1 MTDKEAILKI
11 SEAFQQDV
19 GYGRAR
25 IDHQTRL
32 KLDLSIGDV
41 IEIEGS
47 KKTAAVVWRA
57 HPTDEGKGLIRID
70 NLSRKNSGAG
80 LGDRVKIRKADVNEA
95 KNVALAPL
103 ISKGQQIQFGS
114 GIDNLI
120 KKGLLKRPLTKGDN
134 VIIPGIALFGSSLP
148 FLIMNTNPTGIVS
161 ITENTIIKVKEEAA
175 KVSEEEGPRVS
186 YEDIGGLH
194 EEISKVREMIEL
206 PLKHPELFDRLGIDP
221 PKGVLLHGPPG
232 TGKTLIAKAVA
243 NESGANFYT
252 INGPEVM
259 CVDGDTKIF
268 TNPKGHV
275 KAKDVFNKNG
285 REIKGNNSVTIEL
298 EEPVSTFSFK
308 DNEIKKSKIT
318 HVTKLKAP
326 TYSVKISDGSKIK
339 TSHNQ
344 PFLVYDKGALKWKCV
359 ENLKSGDYVAR
370 INNIET
376 DEKSYKLNPEKI
388 PNLKKIDDKYVINSR
403 NLSRSNLVKL
413 PEKTTPD
420 LMEFLGLLVSD
431 GNISK
436 KGDGITFA
444 NNDSVLIN
452 RFRFLLKSLFGI
464 TKTNKH
470 DCRLV
475 TYSKTL
481 VMFLEHIGFVFDKK
495 LTIPGYFYKLTKDEI
510 RSFIRGYFDGDGTV
524 AMTNDYP
531 TPKLFSKSREFVN
544 DLQSLIQIKLGISSK
559 LNLHKTPKG
568 SVYELSI
575 RGYEGRL
582 KFLDIGSST
591 RKKTEK
597 LNKIRKVKR
606 IKDFQDLPY
615 PSVLVNEIKDKLSY
629 KEYRNMDYYVY
640 KAGNTTKHALDVL
653 YKLAEKNN
661 ILNDSIETEYNL
673 LMRDDIGWERIES
686 LDFAG
691 EQDLYDFTVDDD
703 SFLGGSYFFLHNS
716 KFYGQSEEN
725 LRKIFEEA
733 EKNAP
738 SIIFIDEIDAI
749 APKRS
754 EVHGEVERRV
764 VSQMLTLMD
773 GLKGRGKLI
782 VIGATNLPDVIDPAL
797 RRPGRFDREIK
808 IDAPDRDGRKEILQI
823 HTRGMPVDTNLLDSY
838 GEQINDEL
846 LIDFLVNTTKE
857 LSSEVSKILSIISG
871 EKKKDSKTV
880 LSDFL
885 KKKFKDTTGRIP
897 KEIFEEIIN
906 ILSEEIANLLPLNK
920 HEIEEDPA
928 IEKNI
933 KNRIDSMHKSPD
945 ETLTKVFKEII
956 LNKIADITYGYV
968 GADLASLARE
978 SAMNALRRYLPEIDL
993 EEPIPTEV
1001 LEKMEVTMDD
1011 FKDAHRGIEPS
1022 AMREFLVEVPKVSWE
1037 DIGGLEQAKQQL
1049 REAIEWPLTR
1059 PEVFD
1064 RMGIKAPRGVLLY
1077 GAPGTGKTLL
1087 AKAVASESSANFISI
1102 KGPEVM
1108 SKWVGE
1114 SEKAVRELFKKAR
1127 QVAPTIVFLDELDSI
1142 APMRGT
1148 DTGSHVT
1155 DSVVNQ
1161 LLTSIDGMESMEGV
1175 VVVGATN
1182 RPDIIDQSLL
1192 RPGRFDRLVLI
1203 PSPDFNA
1210 RFEIF
1215 KIHTKNIPIK
1225 IRNKD
1230 IEEIEKELRGDTS
1243 KKPKKDFKE
1252 YIKSELAKKKK
1263 LAYEKPGVMEAD
1275 IQDAAPKEQDNELK
1289 IKSINLDNVSD
1300 RDIFSYYLSKKTEGY
1315 SGADI
1320 ESLCREAAMLSI
1332 RENDKADKVNKEHF
1346 DKALESVRA
1355 SITPEITKF
1364 YGTVAEKLGKGISKK
1379 DKREKDIQYM

>member
-1 MTDKEAILKI
+1 MTDKESILKI

-25 IDHQTRL
+25 IDHQTRMT
-32 KLDLSIGDV
+32 LDLSIGDV
-41 IEIEGS
+41 IEIEGT
-47 KKTAAVVWRA
+47 KKTASVVWRA
-57 HPTDEGKGLIRID
+57 HPTDEGKGIIRID
-70 NLSRKNSGAG
+70 NLTRKNAGAG
-80 LGDRVKIRKADVNEA
+80 LGDRVKIRRADVKEA
-95 KNVALAPL
+95 KNVSLAPL

-120 KKGLLKRPLTKGDN
+120 KKGLLKRPITKGDN

-148 FLIMNTNPTGIVS
+148 FSIINTSPGGIVS
-161 ITENTIIKVKEEAA
+161 INDSTVIKVKEEAA
-175 KVSEEEGPRVS
+175 KVTEEEGPRVS

-268 TNPKGHV
+268 TNPKGHI
-275 KAKDVFNKNG
+275 KAKDVFNKKG
-285 REIKGNNSVTIEL
+285 KEIKGNNSVTIEL
-298 EEPVSTFSFK
+298 EDPVSTFSFK
-308 DNEIKKSKIT
+308 DNEVKKSKIT

-326 TYSVKISDGSKIK
+326 TYSVTISDGSEIK

-344 PFLVYDKGALKWKCV
+344 PFLVYDNGKLTWKRV
-359 ENLKSGDYVAR
+359 ENLKKGDFVAR
-370 INNIET
+370 VNNIKT
-376 DEKSYKLNPEKI
+376 DEKSYSLHPEKI
-388 PNLKKIDDKYVINSR
+388 PNLKKIEDRFVIKSR

-413 PEKTTPD
+413 PKKTSPE

-436 KGDGITFA
+436 KGDCITFA
-444 NNDSVLIN
+444 NNDFVLID
-452 RFRFLLKSLFGI
+452 RFKSLLKNLFAI

-495 LTIPGYFYKLTKDEI
+495 LTVPGYFYKLTKDEI
-510 RSFIRGYFDGDGTV
+510 RAFIRGYFDGDGTV
-524 AMTNDYP
+524 AMTNEYP
-531 TPKLFSKSREFVN
+531 TPKLFSKSRDFVN
-544 DLQSLIQIKLGISSK
+544 DLQSLLQIKLGISSK
-559 LNLHKTPKG
+559 INLHNTPKG

-582 KFLDIGSST
+582 KFLEIGSST
-591 RKKTEK
+591 SKKAKK

-615 PSVLVNEIKDKLSY
+615 PSVIVDEIKDKLPY
-629 KEYRNMDYYVY
+629 KEYRNKDYYVY
-640 KAGNTTKHALDVL
+640 KAGNITKYALDVL
-653 YKLAEKNN
+653 YKLAEENN
-661 ILNDSIETEYNL
+661 ILNESIETEYNL
-673 LMRDDIGWERIES
+673 LMREDIGWERIES

-691 EQDLYDFTVDDD
+691 EQNLYDFTVDDD

-808 IDAPDRDGRKEILQI
+808 IDAPDRGGRKEILQI
-823 HTRGMPVDTNLLDSY
+823 HTRGMPMSKGTKLDDLA
-838 GEQINDEL
+838 E
-846 LIDFLVNTTKE
+846 
-857 LSSEVSKILSIISG
+857 
-871 EKKKDSKTV
+871 
-880 LSDFL
+880 
-885 KKKFKDTTGRIP
+885 
-897 KEIFEEIIN
+897 
-906 ILSEEIANLLPLNK
+906 
-920 HEIEEDPA
+920 
-928 IEKNI
+928 
-933 KNRIDSMHKSPD
+933 
-945 ETLTKVFKEII
+945 
-956 LNKIADITYGYV
+956 ITYGYV

-978 SAMNALRRYLPEIDL
+978 AAMNALRRYLPEIDL

-1001 LEKMEVTMDD
+1001 LEKMEVTMND

-1022 AMREFLVEVPKVSWE
+1022 AMREFLVEVPKVSWG
-1037 DIGGLEQAKQQL
+1037 DIGGLEKAKQQL
-1049 REAIEWPLTR
+1049 REAIEWPLTK

-1064 RMGIKAPRGVLLY
+1064 RMGIRAPRGVLLY

-1087 AKAVASESSANFISI
+1087 AKAVASESKANFISI

-1142 APMRGT
+1142 APMRGI
-1148 DTGSHVT
+1148 DSGSRVT

-1203 PSPDFNA
+1203 PSPDKES
-1210 RFEIF
+1210 RLEIL
-1215 KIHTKNIPIK
+1215 KIHTKNMPIT
-1225 IRNKD
+1225 KD
-1230 IEEIEKELRGDTS
+1230 VDLEL
-1243 KKPKKDFKE
+1243 
-1252 YIKSELAKKKK
+1252 L
-1263 LAYEKPGVMEAD
+1263 AD
-1275 IQDAAPKEQDNELK
+1275 I
-1289 IKSINLDNVSD
+1289 
-1300 RDIFSYYLSKKTEGY
+1300 TENY

-1320 ESLCREAAMLSI
+1320 EALCREAAMLSI
-1332 RENDKADKVNKEHF
+1332 RENEKADKVKKVHF

-1355 SITPEITKF
+1355 SITPDITKF
-1364 YGTVAEKLGKGISKK
+1364 YGTISEKLGKGISKK

>member
-1 MTDKEAILKI
+1 MTDKEAVLKI
-11 SEAFQQDV
+11 AEAFQQDV

-25 IDHQTRL
+25 IDHQTRM

-41 IEIEGS
+41 IEIEGT
-47 KKTAAVVWRA
+47 KTTASVVWRA
-57 HPTDEGKGLIRID
+57 HPTDEGKGILRID
-70 NLSRKNSGAG
+70 NLTRKNSGAG
-80 LGDRVKIRKADVNEA
+80 LGDRIKIRRADVKEA
-95 KNVALAPL
+95 KNVSLAPL

-120 KKGLLKRPLTKGDN
+120 KKGLLKRPLTKGDS

-148 FLIMNTNPTGIVS
+148 FIIINTNPGGIVS
-161 ITENTIIKVKEEAA
+161 ISDSTVIKVKEEAA
-175 KVSEEEGPRVS
+175 KITEEEGPRVS

-275 KAKDVFNKNG
+275 KAKDVFNKKG
-285 REIKGNNSVTIEL
+285 KELKGNNSVTIEL

-308 DNEIKKSKIT
+308 DNKIKKSKIT

-326 TYSVKISDGSKIK
+326 TYSVTTSDGSEIK

-344 PFLVYDKGALKWKCV
+344 PFLIYENGELKWKRV
-359 ENLKSGDYVAR
+359 ENIKKGDYVAR
-370 INNIET
+370 INNIKT
-376 DEKSYKLNPEKI
+376 DEKSYYLHPEKI
-388 PNLKKIDDKYVINSR
+388 PDLKRIEDRFVIKSR

-436 KGDGITFA
+436 KGDAVIFS
-444 NNDSVLIN
+444 NNDSVLID
-452 RFRFLLKSLFGI
+452 RFKTLLKNLFGI
-464 TKTNKH
+464 IKTNKH

-495 LTIPGYFYKLTKDEI
+495 LTVPGYFYKITKDEI
-510 RSFIRGYFDGDGTV
+510 RAFIRGYFDGDGTV

-559 LNLHKTPKG
+559 INLHKTPKG
-568 SVYELSI
+568 SVYELTI

-582 KFLDIGSST
+582 KFLEIGSST
-591 RKKTEK
+591 ITKSEK
-597 LNKIRKVKR
+597 LNKIKKVKR

-615 PSVLVNEIKDKLSY
+615 PSVIVDEIKDKLPY
-629 KEYRNMDYYVY
+629 KEYRNKDYYVY
-640 KAGNTTKHALDVL
+640 KAGNITKHALDVL

-673 LMRDDIGWERIES
+673 LMREDIGWERIES

-691 EQDLYDFTVDDD
+691 EQELYDFTVDDD

-823 HTRGMPVDTNLLDSY
+823 HTRGMPMSDDTNLD
-838 GEQINDEL
+838 G
-846 LIDFLVNTTKE
+846 
-857 LSSEVSKILSIISG
+857 
-871 EKKKDSKTV
+871 
-880 LSDFL
+880 
-885 KKKFKDTTGRIP
+885 
-897 KEIFEEIIN
+897 
-906 ILSEEIANLLPLNK
+906 LSE
-920 HEIEEDPA
+920 
-928 IEKNI
+928 
-933 KNRIDSMHKSPD
+933 
-945 ETLTKVFKEII
+945 
-956 LNKIADITYGYV
+956 ITYGYV

-993 EEPIPTEV
+993 EEPIPTEI

-1011 FKDAHRGIEPS
+1011 FKAAHRGIEPS

-1037 DIGGLEQAKQQL
+1037 DIGGLDKAKQQL
-1049 REAIEWPLTR
+1049 REAIEWPLTK

-1064 RMGIKAPRGVLLY
+1064 RMGIKSPRGVLLY

-1148 DTGSHVT
+1148 NTGSHVT

-1203 PSPDFNA
+1203 PSPDEKS
-1210 RFEIF
+1210 RLEIF
-1215 KIHTKNIPIK
+1215 KIHTKDMP
-1225 IRNKD
+1225 
-1230 IEEIEKELRGDTS
+1230 
-1243 KKPKKDFKE
+1243 
-1252 YIKSELAKKKK
+1252 LAKDVDVEM
-1263 LAYEKPGVMEAD
+1263 LAD
-1275 IQDAAPKEQDNELK
+1275 I
-1289 IKSINLDNVSD
+1289 
-1300 RDIFSYYLSKKTEGY
+1300 TENY

-1320 ESLCREAAMLSI
+1320 EALCREAAMLSI
-1332 RENDKADKVNKEHF
+1332 RENEKADIVKKIHF

-1355 SITPEITKF
+1355 SITPDITKF
-1364 YGTVAEKLGKGISKK
+1364 YSTVSEKLGKGISKK
-1379 DKREKDIQYM
+1379 DKKEKDIQYM